1 MTSYNYEND
10 ATRGGLAIFASS
22 LHFRRS
28 VLVLLVVG
36 MIWSALTV
44 KGAEFQPHFQYR
56 GMKGWS
62 WTPEQ
67 YLEEI
72 PTMHRLKLN
81 FLMNCYGSMY
91 TSSAGETPRN
101 EWWKPMTPTR
111 KAAYKKVIEACRQND
126 ITFCFAMHP
135 QISSPRPLNLES
147 REDFEQF
154 FAHYAWAQ
162 SEGVHWFSV
171 SLDDV
176 SWDEGGPEA
185 GGTRHAK
192 FANSIFARLRH
203 TDPAAQ
209 MIFCPGPY
217 WGDGTDPKA
226 RPYLDALK
234 RQLHQDIYVFWTG
247 DGVITPKITRAAAE
261 SYKQAVGHRL
271 FLWDNYPVNDGH
283 PTMHL
288 GPVIGRDPALC
299 DIIDGYISN
308 PMTTQNEINRLPL
321 ATCADYAL
329 NPRTYNPEHSEN
341 QAITNL
347 AATIPQQDALRAL
360 VALYPGFLV
369 TGGGT
374 GDNPVRNR
382 FNALASSTNDAGVAG
397 YIQNV
402 NNVAMGFAREFPDR
416 FLAARRTVLGDVAW
430 MNSKRLIKNP

>member
-1 MTSYNYEND
+1 MTSQLYKNQE
-10 ATRGGLAIFASS
+10 APEQIAPSAS
-22 LHFRRS
+22 LWHRRS
-28 VLVLLVVG
+28 FLALLVIGLLCSLV
-36 MIWSALTV
+36 SAR
-44 KGAEFQPHFQYR
+44 GDEAQPHFQYR

-81 FLMNCYGSMY
+81 FLMNCYGSMF
-91 TSSAGETPRN
+91 TSAPGEPPKN
-101 EWWKPMTPTR
+101 EWWKPMTAAR
-111 KAAYKKVIEACRQND
+111 KAAYKKVLEACRQND

-147 REDFEQF
+147 SEDFEQF

-176 SWDEGGPEA
+176 SWGSGGPEA
-185 GGTRHAK
+185 GGNQHAK
-192 FANSIFARLRH
+192 FANAVFARLRQ

-217 WGDGTDPKA
+217 WGDGKDPKV
-226 RPYLDALK
+226 RPYLEALK
-234 RQLHQDIYVFWTG
+234 HQLNQDIYVFWTG
-247 DGVITPKITRAAAE
+247 DDVVTPKITRAAAE
-261 SYKQAVGHRL
+261 SYKKAVGHRL
-271 FLWDNYPVNDGH
+271 FLWDNYPVNDAH

-288 GPVIGRDPALC
+288 GPVFGRDPSLC
-299 DIIDGYISN
+299 ELIDGYISN

-321 ATCADYAL
+321 ATCADYAW
-329 NPRTYNPEHSEN
+329 NPQSYNPERSEN

-347 AATIPQQDALRAL
+347 AATVPQQDALRAL

-374 GDNPVRNR
+374 GNNPVRDK
-382 FNALASSTNDAGVAG
+382 FNALASQGNAAAIAD

-402 NNVAMGFAREFPDR
+402 NAVATRFAQAFPDR
-416 FLAARRTVLGDVAW
+416 FLDARRTVLADVAW
-430 MNSKRLIKNP
+430 MNSKAGSKNP

>member
-1 MTSYNYEND
+1 MTSQLYKNQE
-10 ATRGGLAIFASS
+10 APEQIAPSAS
-22 LHFRRS
+22 LWHRRS
-28 VLVLLVVG
+28 FLALLVIGLLCSLVNARG
-36 MIWSALTV
+36 D
-44 KGAEFQPHFQYR
+44 EDQPHFQYR

-81 FLMNCYGSMY
+81 FLMNCYGSMF
-91 TSSAGETPRN
+91 TSAPGEPPKN
-101 EWWKPMTPTR
+101 EWWKPMTAAR

-147 REDFEQF
+147 SEDFEQF

-176 SWDEGGPEA
+176 SWGPGGPKA
-185 GGTRHAK
+185 GGSEHAK
-192 FANSIFARLRH
+192 FANAVFARLRQ

-217 WGDGTDPKA
+217 WGDGKDPKV
-226 RPYLDALK
+226 RPYLEALK
-234 RQLHQDIYVFWTG
+234 HQLNQDIYVFWTG
-247 DGVITPKITRAAAE
+247 DDVVTPKITRAAAE
-261 SYKQAVGHRL
+261 SYKKAVGHRL
-271 FLWDNYPVNDGH
+271 FLWDNYPVNDAH

-288 GPVIGRDPALC
+288 GPVFGRDPSLC
-299 DIIDGYISN
+299 ELIDGYISN

-329 NPRTYNPEHSEN
+329 NPQSYNPERSEN

-347 AATIPQQDALRAL
+347 AATVPQQDALRAL

-374 GDNPVRNR
+374 GNNPVRDK
-382 FNALASSTNDAGVAG
+382 FNALASQGNTAAIAG
-397 YIQNV
+397 YIKNV
-402 NNVAMGFAREFPDR
+402 NDVATRFAQAFPDR
-416 FLAARRTVLGDVAW
+416 FLDARRTVLADVAW
-430 MNSKRLIKNP
+430 MNSKAGSKNP